1 MQRNHTPDQGKNEN
15 PTLVYNRNT
24 FLQMM
29 THLKRQSLL
38 AVDTE
43 SDSLYRYY
51 PRVCLIQITTC
62 ENPSDTGNG
71 ATRAGAPVIDYLV
84 DPLRHDDL
92 AGLGLVL
99 ADPTVEK
106 VMHAAENDMLMLQRG
121 FGFTVRNVFDTQLA
135 ARILGWKRLGLAA
148 ILEEQFGV
156 VSDKRMQRTDWGKR
170 PLTAQQ
176 IAYAQ
181 MDTHYLLSLRQRLA
195 DELKA
200 RSRWEEAQ
208 EAFAQLSAIR
218 FDEREENERTFWQM
232 RAARDLPADDLGVLA
247 SLWAWREQEAQ
258 RRNRPPFKILNDDV
272 LVTLTKNRPGDLQTL
287 RTVRG
292 LSAQQANSY
301 GSALLQ
307 AITEGASKPSPTPPQ
322 PVSRPEQRLD
332 PAGVRRYDRLRTW
345 RTNVAAER
353 GVNTDVILTN
363 ETLVEIA
370 RREPKTEAALLTI
383 PAIGPWKA
391 RTYGPAILEAIR
403 KVKETGADERSN
415 DAER

>member
-51 PRVCLIQITTC
+51 PRVCLIQITTY
-62 ENPSDTGNG
+62 EAPNDTGHGVIG
-71 ATRAGAPVIDYLV
+71 ADAPVLDYLV

-170 PLTAQQ
+170 PLTPQQ

-200 RSRWEEAQ
+200 RNRWEEAQ

-218 FDEREENERTFWQM
+218 FDEREETERTFWQM

-272 LVTLTKNRPGDLQTL
+272 LVALTKNRPGDLQTL

-301 GSALLQ
+301 GPALLR
-307 AITEGASKPSPTPPQ
+307 AITEGASKPAPTPTQ

-332 PAGVRRYDRLRTW
+332 PASVRRYDRLRNW
-345 RTNVAAER
+345 RSKVAAER

-370 RREPKTEAALLTI
+370 RREPKTEAALLAI

-391 RTYGPAILEAIR
+391 RTYGPAILEAI
-403 KVKETGADERSN
+403 GAL
-415 DAER
+415 